1 MRKLSTKL
9 IFMLLISSMVLPFFT
24 IKAKAA
30 PVTIP
35 PLKIG
40 VESIGVGSWD
50 GVIATSGFH
59 ADYGVNALEGFVAW
73 PEGEWSGPEDFIPVL
88 AKEWEIHEWPEE
100 PNSLGWINK
109 GGIRAIDLILREDV
123 TFHDGSAWNATVAK
137 WNIDRNMVMT
147 GNITGS
153 ITAYDI
159 GVTKAR
165 TAYWV
170 NAEDWVDYETAT
182 WNISQFIGKPGTYEE
197 FGASTDDDMIG
208 RYSRIKNVTIL
219 ENKDFG
225 GKIRIYYNDW
235 GGAGSQFLYGL
246 DFMMISMDA
255 YKDYFDRPIYGLG
268 QDPSFPQPPG
278 LTGEPDD
285 YPTTG
290 FPGHMIGTGPYIFIN
305 QDEFTWTGGSMVRNP
320 NWWNASAAA
329 ADGFHQVKNL
339 AFSYYYADD
348 LTGRT
353 IGMTTGSIDIAED
366 SIWGGNLI
374 YAEIENDADLRY
386 KDLGLE
392 ATRTFITMNCINET
406 YWKYWADNPSRTPSE
421 IKARTEL
428 HDIDP
433 DGTIHVDGIDR
444 ALRKAL
450 SYAFDYD
457 TFINNVLQGRA
468 NRSGGFLGLEHEFYN
483 PNIPIAYRNLT
494 IARQTLIDDSKW
506 GPIVA
511 NRSLTMDNDTAD
523 WISVANGPN
532 PIFKFKLMWEVDT
545 TFQADL
551 FSTNIKEIGI
561 RLDTPDGKRDD
572 DLKLHPNIYNIMIFR
587 LDEFPAFT
595 YHGVP
600 TNWPDANVANVPVI
614 EYYYKSPGLPYVNG
628 SGLAWPGV
636 GYLGGQFFNIAFHYN
651 DTVDKWIEKMWFA
664 DRATTQE
671 LMDNMTR
678 HCQTWHYP
686 EIFISQ
692 NMYGIAMDKDW
703 EFTNIMGFVGT
714 FVKYL
719 PASGGDGGVQIPG
732 FQTAPLLA
740 IAIVTITGIGY
751 SLNRKRKRAEK

>member
-1 MRKLSTKL
+1 MFL
-9 IFMLLISSMVLPFFT
+9 ITSMILPFFP
-24 IKAKAA
+24 IKANAA
-30 PVTIP
+30 SVTIP

-40 VESIGVGSWD
+40 VESTGVGSWD
-50 GVIATSGFH
+50 GIIATSGFH
-59 ADYGVNALEGFVAW
+59 ADYGANALEGLVGYSAGW
-73 PEGEWSGPEDFIPVL
+73 TGDPYDLTPVL
-88 AKEWEIHEWPEE
+88 ASSWTIHEWPEE
-100 PNSLGWINK
+100 PNQLGWINK
-109 GGIRAIDLILREDV
+109 GGIRAITLILRDDV

-153 ITAYDI
+153 ITVYDI

-170 NAEDWVDYETAT
+170 NAEDWVEYETDT
-182 WNISQFIGKPGTYEE
+182 WNVSQFVGQPGEYEG
-197 FGASTDDDMIG
+197 FGTSPDDYMIG

-219 ENKDFG
+219 EEGDPYG
-225 GKIRIYYNDW
+225 GTIKIYYNDW
-235 GGAGSQFLYGL
+235 GGAGSQLLYGL
-246 DFMMISMDA
+246 DFLFISMDA
-255 YKDYFDRPIYGLG
+255 YKDYSDRPIYGLG
-268 QDPSFPQPPG
+268 QVAEFPQPPY
-278 LTGEPDD
+278 LTGDPDD

-290 FPGHMIGTGPYIFIN
+290 FRGHMIGTGPYIFIQQN
-305 QDEFTWTGGSMVRNP
+305 ELIFQGGRMVRNP
-320 NWWNASAAA
+320 NWWNVTNAARE
-329 ADGFHQVKNL
+329 GLHQVEEL
-339 AFSYYYADD
+339 AFAYFYPDD

-353 IGMTTGSIDIAED
+353 IGMVTGGIDIADD

-374 YAEIENDADLRY
+374 YDEIIADDDLRY
-386 KDLGLE
+386 KELGLE
-392 ATRTFITMNCINET
+392 PTRTFITLNCINET

-421 IKARTEL
+421 IKSRTEL
-428 HDIDP
+428 HDIDG

-457 TFINNVLQGRA
+457 TFINVSMQGRA
-468 NRSGGFLGLEHEFYN
+468 VRSGGFLGVEHEFYN
-483 PNIPIAYRNLT
+483 PNISLPYRDIN
-494 IARQTLIDDSKW
+494 IARQTLIDDPKW

-511 NRSLTMDNDTAD
+511 NRSLTINNATAD

-532 PIFKFKLMWEVDT
+532 PIFKFKLMWEVST
-545 TFQADL
+545 TAQADL

-561 RLDTPDGKRDD
+561 RLDTPDGKRDN
-572 DLKLHPNIYNIMIFR
+572 DLKLVQNIYQVMIFR

-600 TNWPDANVANVPVI
+600 TNWPDSNYNNVPVI

-651 DTVDKWIEKMWFA
+651 ETVDKWIEKMWFA
-664 DRATTQE
+664 DRDTTRE
-671 LMDNMTR
+671 LMNNMTK
-678 HCQTWHYP
+678 HTQTWHYT
-686 EIFISQ
+686 EIMISQ
-692 NMYGIAMDKDW
+692 NSYGIAMDKDW
-703 EFTNIMGFVGT
+703 DYFDIMGTWAFA
-714 FVKYL
+714 KYL
-719 PASGGDGGVQIPG
+719 PASGGNGGVQIPG

-740 IAIVTITGIGY
+740 IAIITITGIGY